1 MSEEAKRKLW
11 SVTTLIGK
19 GVPKDLTGWAAW
31 FTARYVVEH
40 FHELAPL
47 VTSDP
52 EGATKLIAD
61 ARYRRTEG
69 AAARG
74 TELHAA
80 AELIALGDNPLVA
93 TEIQPYVEQFRRFLA
108 DHEPEYLLSEAPV
121 YNLTHGYA
129 GTLDG
134 LIRLRGRT
142 FVLDYKT
149 TDKPPSARS
158 RPPYPEVAMQLCAY
172 ARAER
177 VGLQEAERTTGR
189 DSRFYLYD
197 PEAPSEPMPNVDG
210 ALALMVSPFDYKL
223 VPVRIDDSVWEK
235 FLAACEVAEWSLE
248 TSKKAL
254 GPAIRARK
262 AA

>member
-1 MSEEAKRKLW
+1 LADKKKLW

-31 FTARYVVEH
+31 FTARYVVEN
-40 FHELAPL
+40 FDELAPL
-47 VTSDP
+47 VKKDAP
-52 EGATKLIAD
+52 GATKVIAD

-69 AAARG
+69 ASARG

-80 AELIALGDNPLVA
+80 AELMALGDKPTVA
-93 TEIQPYVEQFRRFLA
+93 PEIEPYVAQFQKFLD
-108 DHEPEYLLSEAPV
+108 DHKPEYLLSEAPV

-142 FVLDYKT
+142 FVIDYKT

-172 ARAER
+172 SRAEF
-177 VGLQEAERTTGR
+177 VGLQEAERTTGK
-189 DSRFYLYD
+189 DSRFYLFD
-197 PEAPSEPMPNVDG
+197 AEAPHEPMPKVDG
-210 ALALMVSPFDYKL
+210 ALALMVSPYDYKL

-235 FLAACEVAEWSLE
+235 FLAACVVADWSLE
-248 TSKKAL
+248 TSKQAL
-254 GPAIRARK
+254 GPAIRAPK